1 VSTGVMPP
9 PETLYAKTED
19 GRVGYQ
25 VVGNSRLDLVF
36 IPWWVG
42 NIDVMWEEASLAR
55 FLRRLAT
62 FSRLI
67 CFDKRG
73 AGVSDTLPVGLPPF
87 EQWSDDVRAVMR
99 AARSPGAALL
109 GHGYGGMV
117 AIFFASTYP
126 EQTSA
131 LILVD
136 ACARSLRDVDYPWA
150 LPIDRVPRAIERFEE
165 QWGTGA
171 SLELLA
177 PSAAQD
183 ERFRRWYARYER
195 LATGPGSMRTMLTSE
210 MHRDLRSVLS
220 AIRVP
225 TLVLHRLGDRFIRV
239 GHGRYL
245 AEHIPGAKYVEL
257 PGSDH
262 LPYVGDTEAMLGEI
276 GEFLTGTRPAP
287 EADRVLST
295 LLFTDIVSSTER
307 AAAVG
312 DHAWRAM
319 LESYHELARQEVE
332 RHRGREIEFA
342 GDGLLAVFDGPAR
355 AIRCAHAISEAIGTL
370 GLQIRAGLHTGE
382 IELAGKAIRG
392 IAVHIGARV
401 AADADPGEVLVS
413 STVKDL
419 VVGSGIRFT
428 DRGLHI
434 LKGVP
439 GEWRLYAAT

>member
-1 VSTGVMPP
+1 VQY
-9 PETLYAKTED
+9 PETLYADSGD
-19 GRVGYQ
+19 GHVGYQ
-25 VVGNSRLDLVF
+25 VVGHSRLDLVL

-42 NIDVMWEEASLAR
+42 NVDVMWEEPSIAR

-62 FSRLI
+62 FSRLL

-73 AGVSDTLPVGLPPF
+73 AGVSDTVLLSLPTF
-87 EQWSDDVRAVMR
+87 EQWSDDVRTVMK
-99 AARSPGAALL
+99 AARSKRAALL

-117 AIFFASTYP
+117 ATFFASTYP

-136 ACARSLRDVDYPWA
+136 ACARSLRDVDYPWG
-150 LPIDRVPRAIERFEE
+150 LPADRVPRAIELIEG

-171 SLELLA
+171 NLEFLA
-177 PSAAQD
+177 PGGAGD

-195 LATGPGSMRTMLTSE
+195 LATGPRGMRTMLTSE
-210 MHRDLRSVLS
+210 LQRDLRSVLP
-220 AIRVP
+220 AIRMP
-225 TLVLHRLGDRFIRV
+225 TLVLHRVGDRFIRV

-245 AEHIPGAKYVEL
+245 AEHIPGARYVEL

-262 LPYVGDTEAMLGEI
+262 LPYVGETEGMLGEI
-276 GEFLTGTRPAP
+276 EEFLTGTRPAP
-287 EADRVLST
+287 EVDRVLAT
-295 LLFTDIVSSTER
+295 VLFTDIVGSTER

-312 DHAWRAM
+312 DRAWRAM
-319 LESYHELARQEVE
+319 LESHHEFARQELE
-332 RHRGREIEFA
+332 RHRGRAIEFA

-355 AIRCAHAISEAIGTL
+355 AIRCAHAISDASRTL

-382 IELAGKAIRG
+382 IELAGKSVRG

-401 AADADPGEVLVS
+401 AAEANPGEVLAS

-419 VVGSGIRFT
+419 VVGSGIQFT

-439 GEWRLYAAT
+439 GEWHLFAAR